1 MSFIAGSSAG
11 SILIG
16 FRPRPRTKT
25 LLIRPA
31 GTLTPHNST
40 GETALA
46 KIPPAGR

>member
-11 SILIG
+11 IPIG

-25 LLIRPA
+25 LLIRAA
-31 GTLTPHNST
+31 GTLMPHNST